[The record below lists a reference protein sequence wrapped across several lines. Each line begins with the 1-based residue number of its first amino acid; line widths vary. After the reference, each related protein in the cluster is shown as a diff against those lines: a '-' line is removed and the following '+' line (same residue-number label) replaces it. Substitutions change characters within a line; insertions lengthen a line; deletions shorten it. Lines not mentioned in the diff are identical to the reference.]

1 MRAAP
6 GRDRDLRQPQS
17 PSLGHQRRPQIQVT
31 RRVPAWT
38 DPGAAP
44 RGPRRLEAT
53 QDFRTYFIA
62 VRANANTTMHYD
74 FHWLRRSLPL
84 QQLDAALQDTGRRA
98 APPRV
103 QQRDRPPVRYREVN
117 GDAIGDRDD
126 DEQAGRSRSMAVD
139 AVEDQPGVARPL
151 RAPRAPLA
159 VPGHGGP
166 VHLVR
171 QDERGKRRPK
181 RRAEAAPAGR
191 DAGDDAIA
199 VGPFAELDAGHRWI
213 ADGLLAKHRRDGKGG
228 RDGRDGTE
236 IGHAAPSLPPLPP
249 LPSPSI
255 RSICAPSARS
265 RSSIRS

>member
-74 FHWLRRSLPL
+74 FHWLRRLLPL

-151 RAPRAPLA
+151 RAPRAAL
-159 VPGHGGP
+159 
-166 VHLVR
+166 
-171 QDERGKRRPK
+171 
-181 RRAEAAPAGR
+181 
-191 DAGDDAIA
+191 A

-265 RSSIRS
+265 RSSMRS